1 MLKLN
6 EDVFNTVQHTNAVK
20 HNNNNSSNVIWVKES
35 RYLFLLWCYE
45 KRRVAAKFMVF
56 MSSPFKKVLYAR
68 LNQSSNR
75 EEFASLYHGNGIY
88 HDWVIVL

>member
-6 EDVFNTVQHTNAVK
+6 EDMFNTVQHTNAVK

-45 KRRVAAKFMVF
+45 K
-56 MSSPFKKVLYAR
+56 
-68 LNQSSNR
+68 
-75 EEFASLYHGNGIY
+75 
-88 HDWVIVL
+88 